1 MDSADHSQLPIRT
14 AHVRKDIVRKF
25 TIEMERRVFVLFAY
39 EYRPESTFFVVYNDN
54 RDVEGDTERI
64 LFVKISHLFK
74 LGMW

>member
-1 MDSADHSQLPIRT
+1 MYART
-14 AHVRKDIVRKF
+14 SSEF
-25 TIEMERRVFVLFAY
+25 TIENERRVFVLFAY